1 MSHNILELTTL
12 SDNIQPKKIWE
23 TPSTYQV
30 GYQLVTTVEKA
41 NEVVTNPEGSKIYIL
56 KYSHISINGEIH
68 PLDRIEAY
76 KINKC
81 KCHIGKVKLVFK
93 CEYRGVVYDA

>member
-1 MSHNILELTTL
+1 MPYNVLELKTL
-12 SDNIQPKKIWE
+12 SDSIQSKKIWE

-30 GYQLVTTVEKA
+30 GYQLVTTIEKA
-41 NEVVTNPEGSKIYIL
+41 NEVVTNPEGSKIYTL
-56 KYSHISINGEIH
+56 KYSHISINGELH

-93 CEYRGVVYDA
+93 CEYREVIYDA